1 MGLRKKERSKKN
13 NETFEYLIIGI
24 KFILFSMTLIILI
37 FLVNIAPETNIWIN
51 PEICITDT
59 ICIPAC
65 SFKINELF
73 IVNTEKSFV
82 NFNFLAIFFLL
93 CGIFKS
99 SMSCYTFVRDVSA
112 KKGVAPLANFENI

>member
-1 MGLRKKERSKKN
+1 MGKKERSKKN
-13 NETFEYLIIGI
+13 NETFEYLIVGI
-24 KFILFSMTLIILI
+24 KFVLFSLTLIILI

-82 NFNFLAIFFLL
+82 NFNFLATFFLL
-93 CGIFKS
+93 CGIFKC

>member
-1 MGLRKKERSKKN
+1 MRKKERSKKN
-13 NETFEYLIIGI
+13 NETFEYLILGI

-82 NFNFLAIFFLL
+82 NFNFLATFFLL